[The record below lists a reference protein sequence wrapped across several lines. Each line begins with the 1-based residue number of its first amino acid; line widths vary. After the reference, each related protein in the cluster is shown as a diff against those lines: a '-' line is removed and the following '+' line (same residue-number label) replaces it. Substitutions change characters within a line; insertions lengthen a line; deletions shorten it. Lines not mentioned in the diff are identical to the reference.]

1 LAPDLVQI
9 YRKFEHQGVSFVSL
23 SNEPKERVA
32 EFCQNFCVPWPC
44 GFGVST
50 ATLENFKAVFPKSPR
65 IMPTLYVIGHD
76 GRIVWHDHHF
86 RLRHAEDQSILQELE
101 GELAKAVALAEPEN

>member
-1 LAPDLVQI
+1 
-9 YRKFEHQGVSFVSL
+9 
-23 SNEPKERVA
+23 
-32 EFCQNFCVPWPC
+32 
-44 GFGVST
+44 
-50 ATLENFKAVFPKSPR
+50 
-65 IMPTLYVIGHD
+65 MPTLYVIGHD